1 MKGERMA
8 AILRVKDENGNIVS
22 IPAIKGDKGEKGDRG
37 LPGSGGVPDGGTT
50 GQVLTKNSDADGD
63 AGWKEPYTYVLPAAT
78 AQTLGG
84 VKIGDGINIAEDGT
98 ISSEGSGA
106 ASAVL
111 YTEQTLTDEQKT
123 QALANIGGLS
133 KNQGTSNSGKFLGI
147 GADGVVV
154 PTEVSGGSSE
164 WTELY
169 QGTIEVSEPVSS
181 LTVDLTKS
189 CEGMTEA
196 IMSFASTKAEG
207 ELTGN
212 TSMHCKFGLFGVT
225 YGRLGNYSEACDDKY
240 YLLAPNKYQSMFY
253 KNIKTKNSIYYN
265 TAECLIGWVESSAL
279 NNPNYNQMVIEFWGS
294 PGYQGTITLRI
305 VGR

>member
-1 MKGERMA
+1 M
-8 AILRVKDENGNIVS
+8 
-22 IPAIKGDKGEKGDRG
+22 AIKFLDETDIA
-37 LPGSGGVPDGGTT
+37 SS
-50 GQVLTKNSDADGD
+50 TK
-63 AGWKEPYTYVLPAAT
+63 
-78 AQTLGG
+78 LGA

-98 ISSEGSGA
+98 ISSEGSGS

-133 KNQGTSNSGKFLGI
+133 KNQGTANSGKFLGI
-147 GADGVVV
+147 GADGIVV
-154 PTEVSGGSSE
+154 PTEVGGGSG

-181 LTVDLTKS
+181 LTVDLAKS

-196 IMSFASTKAEG
+196 VMSFESTKVEG

-225 YGRLGNYSEACDDKY
+225 YGRLGNYSSACEDKY
-240 YLLAPNKYQSMFY
+240 YLIAPNKYQSMFY
-253 KNIKTKNSIYYN
+253 KNQKSTNNIYYN
-265 TAECLIGWVESSAL
+265 TAQCLTGWVEPLQIS
-279 NNPNYNQMVIEFWGS
+279 NPNYNQMVIDFWGS

>member
-1 MKGERMA
+1 MT
-8 AILRVKDENGNIVS
+8 AILKVKDGNGNV
-22 IPAIKGDKGEKGDRG
+22 IPIQAIKGEKGEKGDRG

-50 GQVLTKNSDADGD
+50 GQVLTKNSNADGD

-84 VKIGDGINIAEDGT
+84 VKIGNGINIAEDGT
-98 ISSEGSGA
+98 ISSEGSGS

-133 KNQGTSNSGKFLGI
+133 KNQGASNSGKFLGI
-147 GADGVVV
+147 GADGIVV
-154 PTEVSGGSSE
+154 PTEVGGSG

-169 QGTIEVSEPVSS
+169 QGTVEASEPVSS
-181 LTVDLTKS
+181 LTVNLTKS

-196 IMSFASTKAEG
+196 IMSFASTKGEG

-212 TSMHCKFGLFGVT
+212 TSMHCRFGLFGVT
-225 YGRLGNYSEACDDKY
+225 YGRLE
-240 YLLAPNKYQSMFY
+240 
-253 KNIKTKNSIYYN
+253 
-265 TAECLIGWVESSAL
+265 IGRAHV
-279 NNPNYNQMVIEFWGS
+279 
-294 PGYQGTITLRI
+294 
-305 VGR
+305 

>member
-1 MKGERMA
+1 MT
-8 AILRVKDENGNIVS
+8 AILKVKDGNGNV
-22 IPAIKGDKGEKGDRG
+22 IPIQAIKGEKGEKGDRG

-63 AGWKEPYTYVLPAAT
+63 AGWK
-78 AQTLGG
+78 
-84 VKIGDGINIAEDGT
+84 D
-98 ISSEGSGA
+98 ISGYLSEK
-106 ASAVL
+106 L
-111 YTEQTLTDEQKT
+111 D
-123 QALANIGGLS
+123 
-133 KNQGTSNSGKFLGI
+133 KNQGTANSGKFLGI
-147 GADGVVV
+147 GADGIVV
-154 PTEVSGGSSE
+154 PTEVGGSG

-169 QGTIEVSEPVSS
+169 QGTVEASEPVSS
-181 LTVDLTKS
+181 LTVNLTKS

-196 IMSFASTKAEG
+196 IMSFVSTKGEG

-225 YGRLGNYSEACDDKY
+225 YGRLGNYLAACDDKY

-253 KNIKTKNSIYYN
+253 KNSKMTNSIYYN
-265 TAECLIGWVESSAL
+265 TAQCLIGWVEPTTL
-279 NNPNYNQMVIEFWGS
+279 NNPNYNQMVIDFWGS